1 MPFNKSLQFKIETD
15 SSIKTV
21 PNRLF
26 TSTYGTTKASAGSN
40 IAFETIHQNKKS
52 RVSDK
57 GLYNQSLFNSSETK
71 IRDKTLL
78 DEHVVSSDNMCD
90 EENRQISELQFL
102 TEYRSMKTAC
112 HELCHV
118 FGMTHCPYFECLMNG
133 SNLVNEADQKPFLLC
148 PICLRKL
155 EIYLVLKDKIP

>member
-1 MPFNKSLQFKIETD
+1 MPLNKSSQFKIETD

-26 TSTYGTTKASAGSN
+26 TSTYGTTKASVGSS

-90 EENRQISELQFL
+90 EENR
-102 TEYRSMKTAC
+102 
-112 HELCHV
+112 
-118 FGMTHCPYFECLMNG
+118 
-133 SNLVNEADQKPFLLC
+133 
-148 PICLRKL
+148 
-155 EIYLVLKDKIP
+155 